1 MAQLNY
7 RENLNM
13 KFKAY
18 NGGLR
23 VFKNYEINH
32 NNIDIYFSNMKI
44 TLTMF
49 ENDIVKV
56 FIGDK
61 YEESISTNGVVDDL
75 GKGEFIVEEDSNFV
89 IVKGTKVLTFVDKN
103 TTEISFR
110 DLEGNI
116 INEDFQPS
124 FKDEEGNVY
133 ISKVNDCLAYYGLG
147 EKGGDLNKKG
157 CYTENFNT
165 DDPETDDDS
174 ITYYKTIPFYVALKE
189 EATYGIFFDN
199 SFRSYF
205 DMGKEMGDRI
215 FFGAI
220 GGQIQYYFIPG
231 ENIKEVVKNYTALTG
246 RMEMPPLWSLGY
258 QQCRFSYFS
267 QEEVRELVKTFEEKD
282 IPLDVVYL
290 DIDYMDGF
298 RVMTFKT
305 PNFDDAAGLISDLKE
320 KGIRTITIID
330 PGVKVD
336 EEYDV
341 FKRGKEGN
349 HFTKKL
355 DGEMFIG
362 AVWPGDSAFPDFSNN
377 DCREWWKSE
386 LKKFISEHG
395 MDGIWNDMN
404 EPCVFNNDHKTMLET
419 CLHNS
424 DNGVIEHKE
433 FHNRY
438 GFEMSR
444 CSKEAQEELHP
455 NERGFSMTRAT
466 YAGGQRY
473 SSVWTGDNMSL
484 WSQMRMS
491 ISMNAN
497 LGISG
502 FSFVGNDVSGF
513 GLDSSEELFIRWMEM
528 GPFIPIFRNH
538 SNMYTRRQEPWA
550 FGPRA
555 EKIAKKSIE
564 LRYELLPYIYDL
576 YYISHKEGLPIFR
589 PMIME
594 YEKDMNLL
602 NMREQFM
609 LGENMIVAPVL
620 YEGERSKTVYLPKGS
635 WFNYF
640 TMEKLQGGKWYKLP
654 CELDEI
660 LVFVKEGAIIPT
672 YNKKFRNVK
681 ERPNNILLKV
691 FGENAKGFH
700 YNDDGH
706 TMEYLE
712 GKYTYILTFT
722 PTDPCCKDSTSASKC
737 WLEKDTRNSDTLMC

>member
-1 MAQLNY
+1 MTQLNY

-103 TTEISFR
+103 TTEISFK

-147 EKGGDLNKKG
+147 EKGGDLNKRG

-267 QEEVRELVKTFEEKD
+267 QEELRELVKTFEEKD

-362 AVWPGDSAFPDFSNN
+362 AVWPGDSAFPDFSNK

-513 GLDSSEELFIRWMEM
+513 GLDSSEELFVRWMEM

-550 FGPRA
+550 FGSRA

-609 LGENMIVAPVL
+609 LGENMLVAPVL
-620 YEGERSKTVYLPKGS
+620 YEGERSKTVYLPRGI

-681 ERPNNILLKV
+681 ERPKNILLKV

-712 GKYTYILTFT
+712 GKYTYMDIKVVDGKEELKLINNGYSIEEIEFEII
-722 PTDPCCKDSTSASKC
+722 K
-737 WLEKDTRNSDTLMC
+737 

>member
-61 YEESISTNGVVDDL
+61 YEESISTNGVVDNL
-75 GKGEFIVEEDSNFV
+75 EKGEFIVEEDSNF
-89 IVKGTKVLTFVDKN
+89 IIIKGTKVLTFVDKN
-103 TTEISFR
+103 TTEISFK
-110 DLEGNI
+110 DLDGNI

-124 FKDEEGNVY
+124 FKDEKGNVY

-205 DMGKEMGDRI
+205 DMGKERGDRI
-215 FFGAI
+215 LFGAI

-231 ENIKEVVKNYTALTG
+231 KNIKEVVKNYTDLTG

-336 EEYDV
+336 EEYEV

-355 DGEMFIG
+355 DGEIFIG
-362 AVWPGDSAFPDFSNN
+362 AVWPGDSAFPDFSNKE
-377 DCREWWKSE
+377 CREWWKSE

-620 YEGERSKTVYLPKGS
+620 YERERSKTVYLPKGS

-640 TMEKLQGGKWYKLP
+640 TREKLQGGKWYKLP

-660 LVFVKEGAIIPT
+660 LVFVKEGAIIPI

-681 ERPNNILLKV
+681 ERPRNILLKV

-712 GKYTYILTFT
+712 GKYTYMDIKVVDGKEELKLINNGYSIE
-722 PTDPCCKDSTSASKC
+722 DIEIEIIK
-737 WLEKDTRNSDTLMC
+737 

>member
-23 VFKNYEINH
+23 VFKNYEINN

-305 PNFDDAAGLISDLKE
+305 PNFDDAAGLIGDLKE

-336 EEYDV
+336 EEYPV

-362 AVWPGDSAFPDFSNN
+362 AVWPGNSAFPDFSNK

-620 YEGERSKTVYLPKGS
+620 YEGERSKTLYLPKGS

-706 TMEYLE
+706 SMEYLE
-712 GKYTYILTFT
+712 GKYTYMDIKVVDGKEELKLINNGYSIE
-722 PTDPCCKDSTSASKC
+722 DIEIEIIK
-737 WLEKDTRNSDTLMC
+737 

>member
-1 MAQLNY
+1 MSQLNY

-13 KFKAY
+13 KFKTY
-18 NGGLR
+18 NSGLR
-23 VFKNYEINH
+23 VFKDYEINH

-44 TLTMF
+44 TLTIF

-61 YEESISTNGVVDDL
+61 YEESLSTNGVVGDL
-75 GKGEFIVEEDSNFV
+75 RKGEFIVEEDSNFV
-89 IVKGTKVLTFVDKN
+89 IIKGKKVLTFVDKN

-110 DLEGNI
+110 NLEGNI

-189 EATYGIFFDN
+189 ESTYGIFFDN

-231 ENIKEVVKNYTALTG
+231 ESIKEVVKNYTALTG

-305 PNFDDAAGLISDLKE
+305 PNFNDAAGLISDLKE

-355 DGEMFIG
+355 DGEIFIG
-362 AVWPGDSAFPDFSNN
+362 AVWPGDSAFPDFSNK

-444 CSKEAQEELHP
+444 CSKEAQEELNP

-484 WSQMRMS
+484 WNQMRMS

-640 TMEKLQGGKWYKLP
+640 TREKLQGDKWYKLP

-660 LVFVKEGAIIPT
+660 LVFVKEGSIIPT

-681 ERPNNILLKV
+681 ERPKNILLKV

-706 TMEYLE
+706 SMEYLE
-712 GKYTYILTFT
+712 GKYTYMDIKVVDGKEEL
-722 PTDPCCKDSTSASKC
+722 KLVNNGYSIEEIEIEIIK
-737 WLEKDTRNSDTLMC
+737 

>member
-1 MAQLNY
+1 MDQLNY

-61 YEESISTNGVVDDL
+61 YEESISTNGVVDNL
-75 GKGEFIVEEDSNFV
+75 EKGEFIVEEDSNFL
-89 IVKGTKVLTFVDKN
+89 IIKGTKVLTFVDKN
-103 TTEISFR
+103 TTEISFK
-110 DLEGNI
+110 DLDGNI

-124 FKDEEGNVY
+124 FKDEKGNVY

-189 EATYGIFFDN
+189 ETTYGIFFDN

-205 DMGKEMGDRI
+205 DMGKERGDRI

-355 DGEMFIG
+355 DGEIFIG
-362 AVWPGDSAFPDFSNN
+362 AVWPGDSAFPDFSNKE
-377 DCREWWKSE
+377 CREWWKSE

-660 LVFVKEGAIIPT
+660 LVFVKEGSIIPT

-681 ERPNNILLKV
+681 ERPKNLLLKV
-691 FGENAKGFH
+691 FGESAKGFH

-712 GKYTYILTFT
+712 GKYTYMDIKVVDGKEELKLINNGYSIE
-722 PTDPCCKDSTSASKC
+722 DIEIEIIK
-737 WLEKDTRNSDTLMC
+737 

>member
-1 MAQLNY
+1 MTQLNY

-61 YEESISTNGVVDDL
+61 YEESISTNGVVDNL
-75 GKGEFIVEEDSNFV
+75 EKGEFIVEEDSNFV
-89 IVKGTKVLTFVDKN
+89 IIKGTKVLTFVDKN
-103 TTEISFR
+103 TTEISFK
-110 DLEGNI
+110 DLDGNI
-116 INEDFQPS
+116 INENFQPS
-124 FKDEEGNVY
+124 FKDEKGNVY

-620 YEGERSKTVYLPKGS
+620 YEGERSKTLYLPKGS

-706 TMEYLE
+706 SMEYLE
-712 GKYTYILTFT
+712 GKYTYMDIKVVDGKEELKLINNGYSIE
-722 PTDPCCKDSTSASKC
+722 DIEIEIIK
-737 WLEKDTRNSDTLMC
+737 

>member
-305 PNFDDAAGLISDLKE
+305 PNFDDAAGLIGDLKE

-336 EEYDV
+336 EEYPV

-362 AVWPGDSAFPDFSNN
+362 AVWPGNSAFPDFSNK

-620 YEGERSKTVYLPKGS
+620 YEGERSKTLYLPKGS

-706 TMEYLE
+706 SMEYLE
-712 GKYTYILTFT
+712 GKYTYMDIKVVDGKEELKLINNGYSIE
-722 PTDPCCKDSTSASKC
+722 DIEIEIIK
-737 WLEKDTRNSDTLMC
+737 

>member
-1 MAQLNY
+1 MTQLNY

-246 RMEMPPLWSLGY
+246 RMEIPPLWSLGY

-362 AVWPGDSAFPDFSNN
+362 AVWPGDSAFPDFSNK

-609 LGENMIVAPVL
+609 LGENMLVAPVL

-681 ERPNNILLKV
+681 ERPKNILLKV

-712 GKYTYILTFT
+712 GKYTYMDIKVVDGKEELKLINNGYSIEEIEFEII
-722 PTDPCCKDSTSASKC
+722 K
-737 WLEKDTRNSDTLMC
+737 

>member
-1 MAQLNY
+1 MTQLNY

-89 IVKGTKVLTFVDKN
+89 IIKGTKVLTFVDKN
-103 TTEISFR
+103 TTEISFK
-110 DLEGNI
+110 DLDGNI

-124 FKDEEGNVY
+124 FKDEKGNVY

-231 ENIKEVVKNYTALTG
+231 ENIKEVVKNYTTLTG
-246 RMEMPPLWSLGY
+246 RMEMLPLWSLGY

-305 PNFDDAAGLISDLKE
+305 PNFDDAAGLIGDLKE

-362 AVWPGDSAFPDFSNN
+362 AVWPGDSAFPDFSNK

-620 YEGERSKTVYLPKGS
+620 YEGERSKTVYLPKGI

-681 ERPNNILLKV
+681 ERPKNILVKV

-712 GKYTYILTFT
+712 GKYTYMDIKVVDGKEELKLINNGYSIEEIEFEII
-722 PTDPCCKDSTSASKC
+722 K
-737 WLEKDTRNSDTLMC
+737 

>member
-1 MAQLNY
+1 MTQLNY

-23 VFKNYEINH
+23 VFKNYEIND
-32 NNIDIYFSNMKI
+32 NNINIYFSNIKI
-44 TLTMF
+44 TLTIF

-61 YEESISTNGVVDDL
+61 YEESISTNGVVGDL
-75 GKGEFIVEEDSNFV
+75 GKGEFIVEEDSNFLV
-89 IVKGTKVLTFVDKN
+89 IKGKKVLTFVDKN

-124 FKDEEGNVY
+124 FKDEKGNVY

-157 CYTENFNT
+157 SYTENFNT

-174 ITYYKTIPFYVALKE
+174 VTYYKTIPFYVALKE

-336 EEYDV
+336 EEYLV

-355 DGEMFIG
+355 DGEIFIG

-404 EPCVFNNDHKTMLET
+404 EPCVFNNDHKTMLES

-602 NMREQFM
+602 NIREQFM
-609 LGENMIVAPVL
+609 LGENMLVAPVL

-660 LVFVKEGAIIPT
+660 LVFVKEGSIIPT

-706 TMEYLE
+706 TMEYLD
-712 GKYTYILTFT
+712 GKYTYMDIEVIDGKEEFKYIHN
-722 PTDPCCKDSTSASKC
+722 DYRGENIEVQVIK
-737 WLEKDTRNSDTLMC
+737 

>member
-1 MAQLNY
+1 MTQLNY

-44 TLTMF
+44 TLTIF

-61 YEESISTNGVVDDL
+61 YEESISTNGVVDNL

-246 RMEMPPLWSLGY
+246 RMEIPPLWSLGY

-330 PGVKVD
+330 PGVNVD

-362 AVWPGDSAFPDFSNN
+362 AVWPGDSAFPDFSNK

-660 LVFVKEGAIIPT
+660 LVFVKEGSIIPT

-681 ERPNNILLKV
+681 ERPKNILLKV

-706 TMEYLE
+706 SMEYLE
-712 GKYTYILTFT
+712 GKYTYMDIKVVDGKEEL
-722 PTDPCCKDSTSASKC
+722 KLINNGYSIEEMEIEIIK
-737 WLEKDTRNSDTLMC
+737 

>member
-1 MAQLNY
+1 MSQLNY

-44 TLTMF
+44 TLTIF

-61 YEESISTNGVVDDL
+61 YEESLSTNGVVGDL
-75 GKGEFIVEEDSNFV
+75 RKGEFIVEEDSNFV
-89 IVKGTKVLTFVDKN
+89 IIKGKKVLTFVDKN
-103 TTEISFR
+103 TTEISFK

-205 DMGKEMGDRI
+205 DMGMEMGDRI

-305 PNFDDAAGLISDLKE
+305 PNFDDAAGLIGDLKE

-336 EEYDV
+336 EEYPV

-355 DGEMFIG
+355 DGEIFIG
-362 AVWPGDSAFPDFSNN
+362 AVWPGDSAFPDFSNK

-609 LGENMIVAPVL
+609 LGENMLVAPVL

-660 LVFVKEGAIIPT
+660 LVFVKEGSIIPT

-681 ERPNNILLKV
+681 ERPKNILLKV

-712 GKYTYILTFT
+712 GKYTYMDIEFVDGKEEFKLINN
-722 PTDPCCKDSTSASKC
+722 DYIIEDMEIQIIK
-737 WLEKDTRNSDTLMC
+737 

>member
-1 MAQLNY
+1 MTQLNY

-61 YEESISTNGVVDDL
+61 YEESISTNGVVDNL
-75 GKGEFIVEEDSNFV
+75 EKGEFIVEEDSNFV
-89 IVKGTKVLTFVDKN
+89 IIKGTKVLTFVDKN
-103 TTEISFR
+103 TTEISFK
-110 DLEGNI
+110 DLDGNI

-124 FKDEEGNVY
+124 FKDEKGNVY

-305 PNFDDAAGLISDLKE
+305 PNFDDAAGLIGDLKE

-362 AVWPGDSAFPDFSNN
+362 AVWPGDSAFPDFSNK

-609 LGENMIVAPVL
+609 LGENMLVAPVL

-681 ERPNNILLKV
+681 ERPKNILLKV

-712 GKYTYILTFT
+712 GKYTYMDIKVVDGKEELKLINNGYSIEEIEFEII
-722 PTDPCCKDSTSASKC
+722 K
-737 WLEKDTRNSDTLMC
+737 

>member
-1 MAQLNY
+1 MSQLNY

-44 TLTMF
+44 TLTIF

-61 YEESISTNGVVDDL
+61 YEESLSTNGVVGDL
-75 GKGEFIVEEDSNFV
+75 RKGEFIVEEDSNFV
-89 IVKGTKVLTFVDKN
+89 IIKGKKVLTFVDKN
-103 TTEISFR
+103 TTEISFK

-157 CYTENFNT
+157 YYTENFNT

-189 EATYGIFFDN
+189 ESTYGIFFDN

-355 DGEMFIG
+355 DGEIFIG
-362 AVWPGDSAFPDFSNN
+362 AVWPGDSAFPDFSNK

-712 GKYTYILTFT
+712 GKYTYMDIKVVDGKEEL
-722 PTDPCCKDSTSASKC
+722 KLINNGYSI
-737 WLEKDTRNSDTLMC
+737 E

>member
-32 NNIDIYFSNMKI
+32 NNIYIYFSNMKI

-61 YEESISTNGVVDDL
+61 YEESISTNGVIDNL
-75 GKGEFIVEEDSNFV
+75 EEGEFIVEEDSNFL
-89 IVKGTKVLTFVDKN
+89 IIKGTKVLTFVDKN
-103 TTEISFR
+103 TTEISFK
-110 DLEGNI
+110 DLDGNI

-124 FKDEEGNVY
+124 FKDEKGNVY

-205 DMGKEMGDRI
+205 DMGKERGDRI

-305 PNFDDAAGLISDLKE
+305 PNFDDAAGLINDLKE

-355 DGEMFIG
+355 DGQIFIG
-362 AVWPGDSAFPDFSNN
+362 AVWPGDSAFPDFSNK

-444 CSKEAQEELHP
+444 CSKEAQEELYP

-550 FGPRA
+550 FGQRA

-620 YEGERSKTVYLPKGS
+620 YEGERSKTLYLPKGS

-640 TMEKLQGGKWYKLP
+640 TREKLQGGKWYKLP

-660 LVFVKEGAIIPT
+660 LVFVKEGSIIPT

-681 ERPNNILLKV
+681 ERPKNILLKV

-712 GKYTYILTFT
+712 GKYTYMDIKVVDGKEEL
-722 PTDPCCKDSTSASKC
+722 KLINNGYSIENIEIEIIK
-737 WLEKDTRNSDTLMC
+737 

>member
-1 MAQLNY
+1 MTQLNY

-23 VFKNYEINH
+23 VFKNYEIND
-32 NNIDIYFSNMKI
+32 NNINIYFSNIKI
-44 TLTMF
+44 TLT
-49 ENDIVKV
+49 I
-56 FIGDK
+56 
-61 YEESISTNGVVDDL
+61 
-75 GKGEFIVEEDSNFV
+75 FV

-103 TTEISFR
+103 TTEISFK
-110 DLEGNI
+110 DLDGNI

-124 FKDEEGNVY
+124 FKDEKGNVY

-174 ITYYKTIPFYVALKE
+174 VTYYKTIPFYVALKE

-305 PNFDDAAGLISDLKE
+305 PNFDDAAGLIGDLKE

-362 AVWPGDSAFPDFSNN
+362 AVWPGDSAFPDFSNK

-712 GKYTYILTFT
+712 GKYTYMDIKVVDGKEEL
-722 PTDPCCKDSTSASKC
+722 KLINNGYSIENIEIEIIK
-737 WLEKDTRNSDTLMC
+737 

>member
-7 RENLNM
+7 RENINM

-23 VFKNYEINH
+23 VFKNYDINH

-61 YEESISTNGVVDDL
+61 YEESISTNGVVDNL
-75 GKGEFIVEEDSNFV
+75 EKGEFIVEEDSNFV
-89 IVKGTKVLTFVDKN
+89 IIKGTKVLTFVDKN
-103 TTEISFR
+103 TTEISFK
-110 DLEGNI
+110 DLDGNI

-124 FKDEEGNVY
+124 FKDEKGNVY

-205 DMGKEMGDRI
+205 DMGKERGDRI

-267 QEEVRELVKTFEEKD
+267 QEEVRELVKNFEEKD

-355 DGEMFIG
+355 DGEIFIG
-362 AVWPGDSAFPDFSNN
+362 AVWPGDSAFPDFSNK

-609 LGENMIVAPVL
+609 LGENMLVAPVL

-640 TMEKLQGGKWYKLP
+640 TREKLQGGKWYKLP

-681 ERPNNILLKV
+681 ERPKNILLKV

-712 GKYTYILTFT
+712 GKYTYMDIKVVEGKEELKLINNGYSIE
-722 PTDPCCKDSTSASKC
+722 DIEIEIIK
-737 WLEKDTRNSDTLMC
+737 

>member
-1 MAQLNY
+1 MSQLNY

-44 TLTMF
+44 TLTIF

-61 YEESISTNGVVDDL
+61 YEESLSTNGVVGDL
-75 GKGEFIVEEDSNFV
+75 RKGEFIVEEDSNFV
-89 IVKGTKVLTFVDKN
+89 IIKGKKVLTFVDKN
-103 TTEISFR
+103 TTEISFK

-189 EATYGIFFDN
+189 ESTYGIFFDN

-362 AVWPGDSAFPDFSNN
+362 AVWPGDSAFPDFSNK

-594 YEKDMNLL
+594 YEKDINLL

-609 LGENMIVAPVL
+609 LGENMLVAPVL

-660 LVFVKEGAIIPT
+660 LVFVKEGSIIPT

-681 ERPNNILLKV
+681 ERPKNILLKV

-712 GKYTYILTFT
+712 GKYTYMDIEFVDGKEEFKLINNNYIIE
-722 PTDPCCKDSTSASKC
+722 DMEIQIIK
-737 WLEKDTRNSDTLMC
+737 

>member
-1 MAQLNY
+1 MTQLNY

-89 IVKGTKVLTFVDKN
+89 IIKGTKVLTFVDKN

-116 INEDFQPS
+116 INEDFQSS

-362 AVWPGDSAFPDFSNN
+362 AVWPGDSAFPDFSNK

-609 LGENMIVAPVL
+609 LGENVIVAPVL

-706 TMEYLE
+706 SMEYLE
-712 GKYTYILTFT
+712 GKYTYMDIKVVDGKEEL
-722 PTDPCCKDSTSASKC
+722 KLINNGYSIEEIEIEIIK
-737 WLEKDTRNSDTLMC
+737 

>member
-1 MAQLNY
+1 MTQLNY

-44 TLTMF
+44 TLTIF

-89 IVKGTKVLTFVDKN
+89 IIKGTKVLTFVDKN
-103 TTEISFR
+103 TTEISFK
-110 DLEGNI
+110 DLDGNI

-220 GGQIQYYFIPG
+220 GGQIQYYFISG

-282 IPLDVVYL
+282 IPLDVIYL

-362 AVWPGDSAFPDFSNN
+362 AVWPGDSAFPDFSNK

-419 CLHNS
+419 CIHNS

-706 TMEYLE
+706 SMEYLE
-712 GKYTYILTFT
+712 GKYTYMDIKVVGGKEEL
-722 PTDPCCKDSTSASKC
+722 KLINNGYSIEEIEIEIIK
-737 WLEKDTRNSDTLMC
+737 

>member
-7 RENLNM
+7 RENINM

-23 VFKNYEINH
+23 VFKNYDINH

-61 YEESISTNGVVDDL
+61 YEESISTNGVVDNL
-75 GKGEFIVEEDSNFV
+75 EKGEFIVEEDSNFV
-89 IVKGTKVLTFVDKN
+89 IIKGTKVLTFVDKN
-103 TTEISFR
+103 TTEISFK
-110 DLEGNI
+110 DLDGNI

-124 FKDEEGNVY
+124 FKDEKGNVY

-305 PNFDDAAGLISDLKE
+305 PNFDDAAGLIGDLKE

-362 AVWPGDSAFPDFSNN
+362 AVWPGDSAFPDFSNK

-609 LGENMIVAPVL
+609 LGENMLVAPVL
-620 YEGERSKTVYLPKGS
+620 YEGERSKTVYLPKGI

-640 TMEKLQGGKWYKLP
+640 TIEKLQGGKWYKLP

-681 ERPNNILLKV
+681 ERPKNILLKV

-712 GKYTYILTFT
+712 GKYTYMDIKVVDGKEELKLINNGYSIEEIEFEII
-722 PTDPCCKDSTSASKC
+722 K
-737 WLEKDTRNSDTLMC
+737 

>member
-1 MAQLNY
+1 
-7 RENLNM
+7 
-13 KFKAY
+13 
-18 NGGLR
+18 
-23 VFKNYEINH
+23 
-32 NNIDIYFSNMKI
+32 MKI

-305 PNFDDAAGLISDLKE
+305 PNFDDAAGLIGDLKE

-336 EEYDV
+336 EEYPV

-362 AVWPGDSAFPDFSNN
+362 AVWPGNSAFPDFSNK

-609 LGENMIVAPVL
+609 LGENMLVAPVL

-712 GKYTYILTFT
+712 GKYTYMDIKVVDGKEELKLINNGYSIEEIEFEII
-722 PTDPCCKDSTSASKC
+722 K
-737 WLEKDTRNSDTLMC
+737 

>member
-1 MAQLNY
+1 M
-7 RENLNM
+7 
-13 KFKAY
+13 
-18 NGGLR
+18 
-23 VFKNYEINH
+23 
-32 NNIDIYFSNMKI
+32 
-44 TLTMF
+44 
-49 ENDIVKV
+49 
-56 FIGDK
+56 
-61 YEESISTNGVVDDL
+61 
-75 GKGEFIVEEDSNFV
+75 
-89 IVKGTKVLTFVDKN
+89 
-103 TTEISFR
+103 
-110 DLEGNI
+110 
-116 INEDFQPS
+116 
-124 FKDEEGNVY
+124 Y

-174 ITYYKTIPFYVALKE
+174 VTYYKTIPFYVALKE

-336 EEYDV
+336 EEYPV

-362 AVWPGDSAFPDFSNN
+362 AVWPGDSAFPDFSNKY
-377 DCREWWKSE
+377 CREWWKSE

-564 LRYELLPYIYDL
+564 LRYELIPYIYDL

-712 GKYTYILTFT
+712 GKYTYMDIKVVDGKEELKLINNGYSIEEIEFEII
-722 PTDPCCKDSTSASKC
+722 K
-737 WLEKDTRNSDTLMC
+737 

>member
-1 MAQLNY
+1 MTQLNY

-61 YEESISTNGVVDDL
+61 YEESISTNGVVDNL
-75 GKGEFIVEEDSNFV
+75 EKGEFIVEEDSNFV
-89 IVKGTKVLTFVDKN
+89 IIKGTKVLTFVDKN
-103 TTEISFR
+103 TTEISFK
-110 DLEGNI
+110 DLDGNI

-124 FKDEEGNVY
+124 FKDEKGNVY

-305 PNFDDAAGLISDLKE
+305 PNFDDAAGLISELKE

-362 AVWPGDSAFPDFSNN
+362 AVWPGDSAFPDFSNK

-404 EPCVFNNDHKTMLET
+404 EPCVFNNDHKTMLES

-620 YEGERSKTVYLPKGS
+620 YEGERSKTVYLPKGI

-681 ERPNNILLKV
+681 ERPKNILLKV

-706 TMEYLE
+706 SMEYLE
-712 GKYTYILTFT
+712 GKYTYVHIEVINGKEEFNYINNGYSIE
-722 PTDPCCKDSTSASKC
+722 DIEIQIIK
-737 WLEKDTRNSDTLMC
+737 

>member
-1 MAQLNY
+1 MTQLNY

-61 YEESISTNGVVDDL
+61 YEESISTNGVVDNL
-75 GKGEFIVEEDSNFV
+75 EKGEFIVEEDSNFV
-89 IVKGTKVLTFVDKN
+89 IIKGTKVLTFVDKN
-103 TTEISFR
+103 TTEISFK
-110 DLEGNI
+110 DLDGNI

-124 FKDEEGNVY
+124 FKDEKGNVY

-305 PNFDDAAGLISDLKE
+305 PNFDDAAGLIGDLKE

-362 AVWPGDSAFPDFSNN
+362 AVWPGDSAFPDFSNK

-602 NMREQFM
+602 NIREQFM

-712 GKYTYILTFT
+712 GKYTYMDIKVVDGKEELKLINNGYSIEEIEFEII
-722 PTDPCCKDSTSASKC
+722 K
-737 WLEKDTRNSDTLMC
+737 

>member
-267 QEEVRELVKTFEEKD
+267 QEELRELVKTFEEKD

-336 EEYDV
+336 EEYPV

-362 AVWPGDSAFPDFSNN
+362 AVWPGDSAFPDFSNK

-513 GLDSSEELFIRWMEM
+513 GLDSSEELFVRWMEM

-609 LGENMIVAPVL
+609 LGENMLVAPVL
-620 YEGERSKTVYLPKGS
+620 YEGERSKTVYLPRGI

-681 ERPNNILLKV
+681 ERPKNILLKV

-712 GKYTYILTFT
+712 GKYTYMDIKVVDGKEELKLINNGYSIEEIEFEII
-722 PTDPCCKDSTSASKC
+722 K
-737 WLEKDTRNSDTLMC
+737 

>member
-1 MAQLNY
+1 MSQLNY

-44 TLTMF
+44 TLTIF

-61 YEESISTNGVVDDL
+61 YEESLSTNGVVGDL
-75 GKGEFIVEEDSNFV
+75 RKGEFIVEEDSNFV
-89 IVKGTKVLTFVDKN
+89 IIKGKKVLTFVDKN
-103 TTEISFR
+103 TTEISFK

-189 EATYGIFFDN
+189 ESTYGIFFDN

-305 PNFDDAAGLISDLKE
+305 PNFDDAAGLIGDLKE

-336 EEYDV
+336 EEYPV

-355 DGEMFIG
+355 DGEIFIG
-362 AVWPGDSAFPDFSNN
+362 AVWPGDSAFPDFSNK

-594 YEKDMNLL
+594 YEKDINLL

-609 LGENMIVAPVL
+609 LGENMLVAPVL

-660 LVFVKEGAIIPT
+660 LVFVKEGSIIPT

-681 ERPNNILLKV
+681 ERPKNILLKV

-712 GKYTYILTFT
+712 GKYTYMGIEFVDGKEEFKLINN
-722 PTDPCCKDSTSASKC
+722 DYIIEDMEIQIIK
-737 WLEKDTRNSDTLMC
+737 

>member
-1 MAQLNY
+1 MTQLNY

-61 YEESISTNGVVDDL
+61 YEESISTNGVVDNL
-75 GKGEFIVEEDSNFV
+75 EKGEFIVEEDSNFV
-89 IVKGTKVLTFVDKN
+89 IIKGTKVLTFVDKN
-103 TTEISFR
+103 TTEISFK
-110 DLEGNI
+110 DLDGNI

-124 FKDEEGNVY
+124 FKDEKGNVY

-355 DGEMFIG
+355 DGEIFIG
-362 AVWPGDSAFPDFSNN
+362 AVWPGDSAFPDFSNK

-528 GPFIPIFRNH
+528 GTFIPIFRNH

-620 YEGERSKTVYLPKGS
+620 YEGERSKTVYLPKGI

-681 ERPNNILLKV
+681 ERPKNILLKV

-712 GKYTYILTFT
+712 GKYTYMDIKVVDGKEELKLINNGYSIEEIEFEII
-722 PTDPCCKDSTSASKC
+722 K
-737 WLEKDTRNSDTLMC
+737 

>member
-1 MAQLNY
+1 MTQLNY

-32 NNIDIYFSNMKI
+32 NNIDIYFSNIKI
-44 TLTMF
+44 TLTIF

-61 YEESISTNGVVDDL
+61 YEESISTNGVVGDL
-75 GKGEFIVEEDSNFV
+75 GKGEFIVEEDSNFLV
-89 IVKGTKVLTFVDKN
+89 IKGKKVLTFVDKN

-124 FKDEEGNVY
+124 FKDEKGNVY

-174 ITYYKTIPFYVALKE
+174 VTYYKTIPFYVALKE

-336 EEYDV
+336 EEYPV

-362 AVWPGDSAFPDFSNN
+362 AVWPGDSAFPDFSNK

-564 LRYELLPYIYDL
+564 LRYELIPYIYDL

-712 GKYTYILTFT
+712 GKYTYMDIKVVDGKEEL
-722 PTDPCCKDSTSASKC
+722 KLINNGYSIEEIEIEIIK
-737 WLEKDTRNSDTLMC
+737 

>member
-1 MAQLNY
+1 MTQLNY

-61 YEESISTNGVVDDL
+61 YEESISTNGVVDNL
-75 GKGEFIVEEDSNFV
+75 EKGEFIVEEDSNFV
-89 IVKGTKVLTFVDKN
+89 IIKGTKVLTFVDKN
-103 TTEISFR
+103 TTEISFK
-110 DLEGNI
+110 DLDGNI

-124 FKDEEGNVY
+124 FKDEKGNVY

-157 CYTENFNT
+157 FYTENFNT

-320 KGIRTITIID
+320 KGIRTITIVD

-336 EEYDV
+336 EEYPV

-355 DGEMFIG
+355 DGEIFIG
-362 AVWPGDSAFPDFSNN
+362 AVWPGDSAFPDFSNKY
-377 DCREWWKSE
+377 CREWWKSE

-404 EPCVFNNDHKTMLET
+404 EPCVFNNDHKTMLES

-528 GPFIPIFRNH
+528 GTFIPIFRNH

-602 NMREQFM
+602 NIREQFM

-620 YEGERSKTVYLPKGS
+620 YEGERSKTVYLPKGI

-681 ERPNNILLKV
+681 ERPKNILLKV

-712 GKYTYILTFT
+712 GKYTYMDIKVVDGKEELKLINNGYSIEEIEFEII
-722 PTDPCCKDSTSASKC
+722 K
-737 WLEKDTRNSDTLMC
+737 

>member
-305 PNFDDAAGLISDLKE
+305 PNFDYAAGLIGDLKE

-355 DGEMFIG
+355 DGEIFIG
-362 AVWPGDSAFPDFSNN
+362 AVWPGDSAFPDFSNK

-620 YEGERSKTVYLPKGS
+620 YEGERSKTLYLPKGS

-706 TMEYLE
+706 SMEYLE
-712 GKYTYILTFT
+712 GKYTYMDIKVVDGKEELKLINNGYSIE
-722 PTDPCCKDSTSASKC
+722 DIEIEIIK
-737 WLEKDTRNSDTLMC
+737 

>member
-305 PNFDDAAGLISDLKE
+305 PNFDDAAGLIGDLKE

-336 EEYDV
+336 EEYPV

-362 AVWPGDSAFPDFSNN
+362 AVWPGDSAFPDFSNK

-620 YEGERSKTVYLPKGS
+620 YEGERSKTLYLPKGS

-712 GKYTYILTFT
+712 GKYTYMDIKVVDGKEELKLINNGYSIEEIEFEII
-722 PTDPCCKDSTSASKC
+722 K
-737 WLEKDTRNSDTLMC
+737 

>member
-61 YEESISTNGVVDDL
+61 YEESISTNGVVDNL

-103 TTEISFR
+103 TTEISFK

-124 FKDEEGNVY
+124 FKDEKGNVY

-362 AVWPGDSAFPDFSNN
+362 AVWPGDSAFPDFSNK

-620 YEGERSKTVYLPKGS
+620 YEGERSKTVYLPKGI

-681 ERPNNILLKV
+681 ERPKNILLKV

-712 GKYTYILTFT
+712 GKYTYMDIKVVDGKEELKLINNGYSIEEIEFEII
-722 PTDPCCKDSTSASKC
+722 K
-737 WLEKDTRNSDTLMC
+737 

>member
-1 MAQLNY
+1 MTQLNY

-23 VFKNYEINH
+23 VFKNYEIND
-32 NNIDIYFSNMKI
+32 NNINIYFSNIKI
-44 TLTMF
+44 TLTIF

-61 YEESISTNGVVDDL
+61 YEESISTNGVVGDL
-75 GKGEFIVEEDSNFV
+75 GKGEFIVEEDSNFLV
-89 IVKGTKVLTFVDKN
+89 IKGKKVLTFVDKN

-124 FKDEEGNVY
+124 FKDEKGNVY

-157 CYTENFNT
+157 SYTENFNT

-174 ITYYKTIPFYVALKE
+174 VTYYKTIPFYVALKE

-336 EEYDV
+336 EEYLV

-355 DGEMFIG
+355 DGEIFIG

-404 EPCVFNNDHKTMLET
+404 EPCVFNNDHKTMLES

-602 NMREQFM
+602 NIREQFM
-609 LGENMIVAPVL
+609 LGENMLVAPVL
-620 YEGERSKTVYLPKGS
+620 YEGERSKAVYLPKGS

-660 LVFVKEGAIIPT
+660 LVFVKEGSIIPT

-712 GKYTYILTFT
+712 GKYTYMDIEVIDGKEEFKYIHN
-722 PTDPCCKDSTSASKC
+722 DYRVENIEVQVIK
-737 WLEKDTRNSDTLMC
+737 

>member
-1 MAQLNY
+1 MSQLNY

-44 TLTMF
+44 TLTIF

-61 YEESISTNGVVDDL
+61 YEESLSTNGVVGDL
-75 GKGEFIVEEDSNFV
+75 RKGEFIVEEDSNFV
-89 IVKGTKVLTFVDKN
+89 IIKGKKVLTFVDKN
-103 TTEISFR
+103 TTEISFK

-124 FKDEEGNVY
+124 FKDEKGNVY

-205 DMGKEMGDRI
+205 DMGMEMGDRI

-320 KGIRTITIID
+320 KGIRTITIVD

-336 EEYDV
+336 EEYPV

-355 DGEMFIG
+355 DGEIFIG

-602 NMREQFM
+602 NIREQFM
-609 LGENMIVAPVL
+609 LGENMLVAPVL
-620 YEGERSKTVYLPKGS
+620 YERERSKTVYLPKGS

-660 LVFVKEGAIIPT
+660 LVFVKEGSIIPT
-672 YNKKFRNVK
+672 YNKKFRNIK

-706 TMEYLE
+706 TMEYLD
-712 GKYTYILTFT
+712 GKYTYMDIEVIDGKEEFKYIHN
-722 PTDPCCKDSTSASKC
+722 DYRVENIEVQVIK
-737 WLEKDTRNSDTLMC
+737 

>member
-1 MAQLNY
+1 MTQLNY

-32 NNIDIYFSNMKI
+32 NNIDIYFSNIKI
-44 TLTMF
+44 TLTIF

-61 YEESISTNGVVDDL
+61 YEESISTNGVVGDL
-75 GKGEFIVEEDSNFV
+75 GKGEFIVEEDSNFLV
-89 IVKGTKVLTFVDKN
+89 IKGKKVLTFVDKN

-124 FKDEEGNVY
+124 FKDEKGNVY

-174 ITYYKTIPFYVALKE
+174 VTYYKTIPFYVALKE

-336 EEYDV
+336 EEYPV

-362 AVWPGDSAFPDFSNN
+362 TVWPGDSAFPDFSNK

-564 LRYELLPYIYDL
+564 LRYELIPYIYDL

-712 GKYTYILTFT
+712 GKYTYMDIKVVDGKEEL
-722 PTDPCCKDSTSASKC
+722 KLINNGYSIEEIEIEIIK
-737 WLEKDTRNSDTLMC
+737 

>member
-1 MAQLNY
+1 MTQLNY

-89 IVKGTKVLTFVDKN
+89 IVKGIKVLTFVDKN
-103 TTEISFR
+103 TTEISFK

-147 EKGGDLNKKG
+147 EKGGDLNKRG

-267 QEEVRELVKTFEEKD
+267 QEELRELVKTFEEKD

-362 AVWPGDSAFPDFSNN
+362 AVWPGDSAFPDFSNK

-576 YYISHKEGLPIFR
+576 YYISHKEGLPILR

-706 TMEYLE
+706 SMEYLE
-712 GKYTYILTFT
+712 GKYTYMDIKVVDGKEELKLINNGYSIE
-722 PTDPCCKDSTSASKC
+722 DIEIEIIK
-737 WLEKDTRNSDTLMC
+737 

>member
-1 MAQLNY
+1 
-7 RENLNM
+7 
-13 KFKAY
+13 
-18 NGGLR
+18 
-23 VFKNYEINH
+23 
-32 NNIDIYFSNMKI
+32 MKI

-61 YEESISTNGVVDDL
+61 YEESISTNGVIDNL
-75 GKGEFIVEEDSNFV
+75 EEGEFIVEEDSNFL
-89 IVKGTKVLTFVDKN
+89 IIKGTKVLTFVDKN
-103 TTEISFR
+103 TTEISFK
-110 DLEGNI
+110 DLDGNI

-124 FKDEEGNVY
+124 FKDEKGNVY

-205 DMGKEMGDRI
+205 DMGKERGDRI

-305 PNFDDAAGLISDLKE
+305 PNFDDAAGLINDLKE

-355 DGEMFIG
+355 DGQIFIG
-362 AVWPGDSAFPDFSNN
+362 AVWPGDSAFPDFSNK

-444 CSKEAQEELHP
+444 CSKEAQEELYP

-550 FGPRA
+550 FGPKA

-640 TMEKLQGGKWYKLP
+640 TREKLQGGKWYKLP

-681 ERPNNILLKV
+681 ERPKNILLKV

-712 GKYTYILTFT
+712 GKYTYMDIKVVDGKEELKLINNGYSIE
-722 PTDPCCKDSTSASKC
+722 DIEIEIIK
-737 WLEKDTRNSDTLMC
+737 

>member
-1 MAQLNY
+1 MTQLNY

-23 VFKNYEINH
+23 VFKNYEIND
-32 NNIDIYFSNMKI
+32 NNINIYFSNIKI
-44 TLTMF
+44 TLTIF

-61 YEESISTNGVVDDL
+61 YEESISTNGVVGDL
-75 GKGEFIVEEDSNFV
+75 GKGEFIVEEDSNFLV
-89 IVKGTKVLTFVDKN
+89 IKGKKVLTFVDKN

-124 FKDEEGNVY
+124 FKDEKGNVY

-174 ITYYKTIPFYVALKE
+174 VTYYKTIPFYVALKE

-336 EEYDV
+336 EEYLV

-362 AVWPGDSAFPDFSNN
+362 AVWPGDSAFPDFSNKY
-377 DCREWWKSE
+377 CREWWKSE

-395 MDGIWNDMN
+395 IDGIWNDMN
-404 EPCVFNNDHKTMLET
+404 EPCVFNNDHKTMLES

-660 LVFVKEGAIIPT
+660 LVFVKEGSIIPT

-681 ERPNNILLKV
+681 ERLNNILLKV

-712 GKYTYILTFT
+712 GKYTYMDIEFV
-722 PTDPCCKDSTSASKC
+722 DGKEEFKYIHNDYRGENIEVQVIK
-737 WLEKDTRNSDTLMC
+737 